1 MGLTGF
7 DWRWVYRIYAKNAAT
22 NPAITIIF
30 AVEALSDLK
39 KCLITCL
46 HLQKRK
52 LIVPPRRWA
61 KSLTRE
67 PTMAK
72 MDCTNEKMVWMMLV
86 KISKMELTRSENAL
100 TIEDMVMAGSVAGS
114 WSVEGGELFLRRV

>member
-1 MGLTGF
+1 MGF

-22 NPAITIIF
+22 NPTITITF
-30 AVEALSDLK
+30 AVEALSNLR
-39 KCLITCL
+39 CLITCL

-67 PTMAK
+67 PAMAK
-72 MDCTNEKMVWMMLV
+72 MDCTNEKMEWMMLV
-86 KISKMELTRSENAL
+86 KISKMEPTRSENAL
-100 TIEDMVMAGSVAGS
+100 TIEDMVVAESAGSVEA
-114 WSVEGGELFLRRV
+114 GELFL